1 MICLNAV
8 SFTEQIT
15 LGQISVCLV
24 FIVGLIG
31 AISKLKKILEDWTT
45 KQVKP
50 MIDAMNV
57 SFKKEL
63 DDMRSEVNKLKVQV
77 ERQDLENVKNYL
89 VLFLADIDRNSKPNE
104 IELARFDEEMKYYES
119 KGGNSYI
126 HRAYERLKQ
135 EGKL

>member
-1 MICLNAV
+1 M
-8 SFTEQIT
+8 
-15 LGQISVCLV
+15 
-24 FIVGLIG
+24 
-31 AISKLKKILEDWTT
+31 KKILEDWTT

-50 MIDAMNV
+50 LIDNMSA

-63 DDMRSEVNKLKVQV
+63 DDVRSEVNKLKVQV

-89 VLFLADIDRNSKPNE
+89 VLFLADMDRNGKPNE

-126 HRAYERLKQ
+126 HRAYERLKS

>member
-1 MICLNAV
+1 M
-8 SFTEQIT
+8 
-15 LGQISVCLV
+15 GQIAVCITFV
-24 FIVGLIG
+24 VGLVTG
-31 AISKLKKILEDWTT
+31 ISKLKKILEDWTT

-50 MIDAMNV
+50 LIDNMSA

-63 DDMRSEVNKLKVQV
+63 DDVRSEVNKLKVQV

-89 VLFLADIDRNSKPNE
+89 VLFLADMDRNGKPNE

-126 HRAYERLKQ
+126 HRAYERLKS